1 MLQLFILQRLNSN
14 SSLLLP
20 MVAESNFIVD
30 SILLITTIIILFNN
44 IENDLDGVVS
54 NVYNNADEDEDEED
68 NYALDFLSLPFVVL
82 THILISLTNL
92 YDSRLEEDNKT
103 HNILLTIFIYF
114 FSNTAFISSDLL
126 TFYINFESV
135 LIPMFILI
143 GWISLRNRKIK
154 ATFYFFYFTYIG
166 SFMLLIAMLFLLK
179 ENDIIDIGI
188 LVEEN
193 NLDYSEEFIIFLLF
207 FVAFAVK
214 IPLYPFHIWLPEA
227 HVEASTSGSVILAGI
242 LLKLGGYGLLR
253 FIFPVFNEQIN
264 LINIELSK
272 FYFFGYLYTAI
283 ISFFQLD
290 LKKIV
295 AYSSISHMSLI
306 MYALFDNIG
315 ITGLVGSVLM
325 FVNHGFSSGLSFFL
339 IGFLYE
345 RFGTKNLENKG
356 LIFCVMPYFSIFV
369 FLKFL
374 SNIAFPLTG
383 IFISEL
389 QILSSFLEYW
399 GILIL
404 LLNVFGS
411 FLNLLYSLELSVRVL
426 FSRVSV
432 FNTQVTKN
440 LAIYDLKQNQSL
452 LERRKKKSLEF
463 YQELFLI
470 ENSGYWQ
477 DLDLI
482 EIIICITL
490 CFFIFF
496 ITFFS
501 NYFELIIINN
511 IVI

>member
-1 MLQLFILQRLNSN
+1 MYIGLLDTLSFTPIFYMLQLFILQRLNSN

-227 HVEASTSGSVILAGI
+227 HVEASTKWICHSLRVFY
-242 LLKLGGYGLLR
+242 LKLGGYGLLR
-253 FIFPVFNEQIN
+253 FIF
-264 LINIELSK
+264 
-272 FYFFGYLYTAI
+272 
-283 ISFFQLD
+283 
-290 LKKIV
+290 
-295 AYSSISHMSLI
+295 SSL
-306 MYALFDNIG
+306 
-315 ITGLVGSVLM
+315 
-325 FVNHGFSSGLSFFL
+325 
-339 IGFLYE
+339 
-345 RFGTKNLENKG
+345 
-356 LIFCVMPYFSIFV
+356 
-369 FLKFL
+369 
-374 SNIAFPLTG
+374 
-383 IFISEL
+383 
-389 QILSSFLEYW
+389 
-399 GILIL
+399 
-404 LLNVFGS
+404 
-411 FLNLLYSLELSVRVL
+411 
-426 FSRVSV
+426 
-432 FNTQVTKN
+432 
-440 LAIYDLKQNQSL
+440 
-452 LERRKKKSLEF
+452 
-463 YQELFLI
+463 
-470 ENSGYWQ
+470 
-477 DLDLI
+477 
-482 EIIICITL
+482 
-490 CFFIFF
+490 
-496 ITFFS
+496 
-501 NYFELIIINN
+501 
-511 IVI
+511 

>member
-1 MLQLFILQRLNSN
+1 L
-14 SSLLLP
+14 
-20 MVAESNFIVD
+20 V
-30 SILLITTIIILFNN
+30 
-44 IENDLDGVVS
+44 
-54 NVYNNADEDEDEED
+54 
-68 NYALDFLSLPFVVL
+68 
-82 THILISLTNL
+82 
-92 YDSRLEEDNKT
+92 
-103 HNILLTIFIYF
+103 
-114 FSNTAFISSDLL
+114 
-126 TFYINFESV
+126 FY
-135 LIPMFILI
+135 
-143 GWISLRNRKIK
+143 
-154 ATFYFFYFTYIG
+154 
-166 SFMLLIAMLFLLK
+166 
-179 ENDIIDIGI
+179 
-188 LVEEN
+188 
-193 NLDYSEEFIIFLLF
+193 
-207 FVAFAVK
+207 
-214 IPLYPFHIWLPEA
+214 
-227 HVEASTSGSVILAGI
+227 
-242 LLKLGGYGLLR
+242 
-253 FIFPVFNEQIN
+253 
-264 LINIELSK
+264 
-272 FYFFGYLYTAI
+272 
-283 ISFFQLD
+283 
-290 LKKIV
+290 
-295 AYSSISHMSLI
+295 
-306 MYALFDNIG
+306 
-315 ITGLVGSVLM
+315 
-325 FVNHGFSSGLSFFL
+325 
-339 IGFLYE
+339 YE